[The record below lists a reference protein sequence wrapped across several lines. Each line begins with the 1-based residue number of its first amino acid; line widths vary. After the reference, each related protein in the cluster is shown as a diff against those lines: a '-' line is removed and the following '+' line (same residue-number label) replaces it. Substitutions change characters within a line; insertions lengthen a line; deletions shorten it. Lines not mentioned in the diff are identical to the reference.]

1 MIRTSSPNAVPARAP
16 RAPRA
21 ARATSSSW
29 LCASL
34 VAVAALSAACSRAY
48 IPNTD
53 VEDTGDNRKVV
64 LFCEEY
70 RHAVEDKNIGK
81 LLSLASPR
89 YHEDGGNTRGE
100 DDIDYEGLKQYLAG
114 VFMKTTGIRYEIK
127 YRRVT
132 FKDDKHVLVDYTYA
146 ASYRLPGVKQEEW
159 RHTVAD
165 NRLELVPDGDTY
177 KILGGM

>member
-1 MIRTSSPNAVPARAP
+1 MTRPSELVSTAP
-16 RAPRA
+16 
-21 ARATSSSW
+21 
-29 LCASL
+29 ASL
-34 VAVAALSAACSRAY
+34 ARRFLGGGVATRLALGALLLAATACSKTY
-48 IPNTD
+48 IPNSD
-53 VEDTGDNRKVV
+53 VEDTSENRKVV

-81 LLSLASPR
+81 LLTLASPR

-100 DDIDYEGLKQYLAG
+100 DDIDYDGLKEYLAG

-127 YRRVT
+127 YRKVI
-132 FKDDKHVLVDYTYA
+132 FKEDRHILVDYTYA

-165 NRLELVPDGDTY
+165 NRLEIVPDGDTF

>member
-1 MIRTSSPNAVPARAP
+1 MIRSLS
-16 RAPRA
+16 
-21 ARATSSSW
+21 AT
-29 LCASL
+29 
-34 VAVAALSAACSRAY
+34 AALTGLLALAGCSKTY

-53 VEDTGDNRKVV
+53 VEDNGDNRKVV

-81 LLSLASPR
+81 LLSMASPR

-100 DDIDYEGLKQYLAG
+100 DDMDYDGLKQYLAG
-114 VFMKTTGIRYEIK
+114 MFMKTSGIRYEIK

-132 FKDDKHVLVDYTYA
+132 FNENKHVYVDYTYA

-165 NRLELVPDGDTY
+165 NRLDLVPDGDGY
-177 KILGGM
+177 KIFGGM

>member
-1 MIRTSSPNAVPARAP
+1 MIGNPRPLFLVEPRMIRFFQV
-16 RAPRA
+16 
-21 ARATSSSW
+21 
-29 LCASL
+29 
-34 VAVAALSAACSRAY
+34 VAALAFALALAGCARTY

-53 VEDTGDNRKVV
+53 VEDTSENRKVV
-64 LFCEEY
+64 QFCEEY

-89 YHEDGGNTRGE
+89 YHESGGNTRGE

-127 YRRVT
+127 YRKVT
-132 FKDDKHVLVDYTYA
+132 FNDNQRIWIDYTYA
-146 ASYRLPGVKQEEW
+146 ASYRIPGVKQEDW

-165 NRLELVPDGDTY
+165 NRLEIVPDGESF
-177 KILGGM
+177 KILAGM

>member
-1 MIRTSSPNAVPARAP
+1 MLGNQTRSRSVSSVMVRMARMIRMTRPV
-16 RAPRA
+16 
-21 ARATSSSW
+21 
-29 LCASL
+29 L
-34 VAVAALSAACSRAY
+34 VFVALLGTFLLSACSRAY

-53 VEDTGDNRKVV
+53 VEDTSENRKVI

-81 LLSLASPR
+81 LLALASPR

-127 YRRVT
+127 YRKVM
-132 FKDDKHVLVDYTYA
+132 FKENTHVEVDYTYA

-159 RHTVAD
+159 KHTVAD
-165 NRLELVPDGDTY
+165 NRIELVPDGDSY
-177 KILGGM
+177 KILQGM

>member
-1 MIRTSSPNAVPARAP
+1 MIRPSLRAP
-16 RAPRA
+16 
-21 ARATSSSW
+21 
-29 LCASL
+29 LL
-34 VAVAALSAACSRAY
+34 ALFGFVLAACSKTY

-53 VEDTGDNRKVV
+53 VEDTSDNRKVV

-81 LLSLASPR
+81 LLTLASPR

-100 DDIDYEGLKQYLAG
+100 DDLDYDGLKQYLAG

-127 YRRVT
+127 YRKVT
-132 FKDDKHVLVDYTYA
+132 FKENKHVLLEYTYA
-146 ASYRLPGVKQEEW
+146 ASNRLPGVKQEEW
-159 RHTVAD
+159 RHPVAD
-165 NRLELVPDGDTY
+165 NQIELIPDGETF

>member
-1 MIRTSSPNAVPARAP
+1 MTRPSIHVC
-16 RAPRA
+16 
-21 ARATSSSW
+21 
-29 LCASL
+29 LL
-34 VAVAALSAACSRAY
+34 AALGFVLAACSKTY

-53 VEDTGDNRKVV
+53 VEDNSENRKVV

-81 LLSLASPR
+81 LLTLASPR

-100 DDIDYEGLKQYLAG
+100 DDIDYEGLKEYLAG
-114 VFMKTTGIRYEIK
+114 VFMKTTGIRYEVK
-127 YRRVT
+127 YRKIT
-132 FKDDKHVLVDYTYA
+132 FKEDKHILIVYTYA

-165 NRLELVPDGDTY
+165 NQLDIVPDGDTF
-177 KILGGM
+177 KIMSGM

>member
-1 MIRTSSPNAVPARAP
+1 MIRPVFRSPSR
-16 RAPRA
+16 
-21 ARATSSSW
+21 SW
-29 LCASL
+29 LALFGLASL
-34 VAVAALSAACSRAY
+34 GLAACSRAY

-81 LLSLASPR
+81 LLALASPR

-100 DDIDYEGLKQYLAG
+100 DDIDYDGLKQYLAG

-127 YRRVT
+127 YRKVT
-132 FKDDKHVLVDYTYA
+132 FKEDKHILVDYTYA

>member
-1 MIRTSSPNAVPARAP
+1 MIRTSSPNALRASAVSPRLGARFHWL
-16 RAPRA
+16 RA
-21 ARATSSSW
+21 AV
-29 LCASL
+29 
-34 VAVAALSAACSRAY
+34 VAVAALVAACSRAY

-53 VEDTGDNRKVV
+53 VEDTGENRKVV

-81 LLSLASPR
+81 LLALASPR

-100 DDIDYEGLKQYLAG
+100 DDIDYDGLKQYLAG

-132 FKDDKHVLVDYTYA
+132 FKEDKHVLVDYTYA

>member
-1 MIRTSSPNAVPARAP
+1 MNSLRPSTALPLARASEK
-16 RAPRA
+16 
-21 ARATSSSW
+21 ARFASFTS
-29 LCASL
+29 L
-34 VAVAALSAACSRAY
+34 AALAVGAAFIGGCSKSY

-53 VEDTGDNRKVV
+53 VEDNSENRKVV

-100 DDIDYEGLKQYLAG
+100 DDMDYEGLKQYLAG
-114 VFMKTTGIRYEIK
+114 MFMRTSGIRYEIK

-132 FKDDKHVLVDYTYA
+132 FGEDRHVYVDYTYA
-146 ASYRLPGVKQEEW
+146 ASYRIPGVKQEDW

-165 NRLELVPDGDTY
+165 NRLELVPDADTF